1 MINNKIQKTKD
12 RLLITQNAHNQEQM
26 TKDAQIKLAFHEN
39 KGSFFYFILYISL
52 QGNVFQSARK
62 GQNQTKT
69 GMEIEATKL
78 QVQQTSSQI
87 STTTHS

>member
-1 MINNKIQKTKD
+1 VINNKIQKTKD

-26 TKDAQIKLAFHEN
+26 AKDAQIKLAFHEN
-39 KGSFFYFILYISL
+39 KGSFFLFLFLISIFK
-52 QGNVFQSARK
+52 GNVFQSARK

-69 GMEIEATKL
+69 GMQIEAMKL
-78 QVQQTSSQI
+78 QQTSSQI